1 MKARFTEEQP
11 ALSWKPLDNGMV
23 DVAICLNGAQVEETY
38 TNQADDKQTVI
49 TTTQTM
55 WEYDF
60 HQFREKAENL
70 SRETVAA
77 NPEMYLDYEPEKKKS
92 LEETVQEQ
100 ATTIQ
105 MLTECLLEVSEM
117 IYA

>member
-1 MKARFTEEQP
+1 MKARFTTEQP
-11 ALSWKPLDNGMV
+11 AVRWQPLDRGMV
-23 DVAICLNGAQVEETY
+23 DVTICLNGQEVTEESSYVYEFGQVQTTIDTY
-38 TNQADDKQTVI
+38 
-49 TTTQTM
+49 

-70 SRETVAA
+70 SRETVEA
-77 NPEMYLDYEPEKKKS
+77 NPETYLDYEPEKKKS